1 MSQVGM
7 SGDLAASETFAL
19 RKAIEEFNKQASK
32 QTQQM
37 LRMTNVIARMTG
49 VMTIGVLVQIYLA
62 LIVHLSDGFSDTPE
76 EHLGADLFVT

>member
-1 MSQVGM
+1 MSQKGL

-19 RKAIEEFNKQASK
+19 RKAIEEFNEQAGK

-37 LRMTNVIARMTG
+37 LRLTNVIAWLTG

-62 LIVHLSDGFSDTPE
+62 IVH
-76 EHLGADLFVT
+76 